1 MSNQVIKIIL
11 GNKDINV
18 QAPSN
23 FEKFKELCIQEFNLD
38 DLFNFTIQY
47 KDDDGDDVN
56 VDNESDYTQSLSYM
70 NEINNTLEYT
80 IKEKLSKSRT
90 FNEINNVEEND
101 PMRSGTIFKKIPYD
115 KKDDESDD
123 DDEKKKEKIE
133 MEMKKY
139 KMELEE
145 KFNKEYEKKIQDN
158 KRENEEKS
166 KKLELL
172 IENEH
177 KKIDEEKQKI
187 EKEKLRIVEELK
199 AIEKKKK
206 EEEERRK
213 KEEEEEE
220 ERRRIEEEEKRKKE
234 EQKKKK
240 EEEKKK
246 KEELKKK
253 KEEEKKKK
261 EEQKKKKEE
270 NNSDNLSNEEKEKI
284 ERKKRIEEK
293 IKQKIQNDI
302 NNSKLENQ
310 NEEQNNI
317 INNIPLSDQFNSML
331 SSMKD
336 EYSNQ
341 LKKEMSKYIENEV
354 KKLKDDIVKKTLEKN
369 QILISNYI
377 EKLNKLEED
386 RKNQF
391 QTELSKLSKVSMS
404 SCNTI
409 HNGIKCEKCNK
420 CPIQGIRYKCT
431 ICNNYNLCETCEELN
446 SIEKF
451 HNQEHDFIRMRNE
464 GKNIQIPNHNLN
476 DNYNIL
482 KNDDDN
488 LTYNYECLTQNP
500 TVSITYGTKQVNY
513 DFIIK
518 CHNSL
523 PWIKGTKLI
532 CNKMHSN
539 IICHDIELPELQ
551 IGQQTKVCCK
561 FNNLDSLNS
570 GQHKTIYEFFVNNI
584 MYGKPLIINI
594 EIKNNDL
601 DTALNKLRTEFQL
614 SKEEHSDEKLIKLL
628 NKHNNDITK
637 VFGEIFNY

>member
-1 MSNQVIKIIL
+1 
-11 GNKDINV
+11 
-18 QAPSN
+18 
-23 FEKFKELCIQEFNLD
+23 
-38 DLFNFTIQY
+38 
-47 KDDDGDDVN
+47 
-56 VDNESDYTQSLSYM
+56 
-70 NEINNTLEYT
+70 
-80 IKEKLSKSRT
+80 
-90 FNEINNVEEND
+90 
-101 PMRSGTIFKKIPYD
+101 
-115 KKDDESDD
+115 
-123 DDEKKKEKIE
+123 
-133 MEMKKY
+133 
-139 KMELEE
+139 
-145 KFNKEYEKKIQDN
+145 
-158 KRENEEKS
+158 
-166 KKLELL
+166 
-172 IENEH
+172 
-177 KKIDEEKQKI
+177 
-187 EKEKLRIVEELK
+187 
-199 AIEKKKK
+199 
-206 EEEERRK
+206 
-213 KEEEEEE
+213 
-220 ERRRIEEEEKRKKE
+220 
-234 EQKKKK
+234 
-240 EEEKKK
+240 
-246 KEELKKK
+246 
-253 KEEEKKKK
+253 
-261 EEQKKKKEE
+261 
-270 NNSDNLSNEEKEKI
+270 
-284 ERKKRIEEK
+284 
-293 IKQKIQNDI
+293 
-302 NNSKLENQ
+302 
-310 NEEQNNI
+310 
-317 INNIPLSDQFNSML
+317 ML

-369 QILISNYI
+369 EILISNYI

-431 ICNNYNLCETCEELN
+431 ICSNYNLCETCEELN

>member
-1 MSNQVIKIIL
+1 
-11 GNKDINV
+11 
-18 QAPSN
+18 
-23 FEKFKELCIQEFNLD
+23 
-38 DLFNFTIQY
+38 
-47 KDDDGDDVN
+47 
-56 VDNESDYTQSLSYM
+56 
-70 NEINNTLEYT
+70 
-80 IKEKLSKSRT
+80 
-90 FNEINNVEEND
+90 
-101 PMRSGTIFKKIPYD
+101 
-115 KKDDESDD
+115 
-123 DDEKKKEKIE
+123 
-133 MEMKKY
+133 
-139 KMELEE
+139 
-145 KFNKEYEKKIQDN
+145 
-158 KRENEEKS
+158 
-166 KKLELL
+166 
-172 IENEH
+172 
-177 KKIDEEKQKI
+177 
-187 EKEKLRIVEELK
+187 
-199 AIEKKKK
+199 
-206 EEEERRK
+206 
-213 KEEEEEE
+213 
-220 ERRRIEEEEKRKKE
+220 
-234 EQKKKK
+234 
-240 EEEKKK
+240 
-246 KEELKKK
+246 
-253 KEEEKKKK
+253 
-261 EEQKKKKEE
+261 
-270 NNSDNLSNEEKEKI
+270 
-284 ERKKRIEEK
+284 
-293 IKQKIQNDI
+293 
-302 NNSKLENQ
+302 
-310 NEEQNNI
+310 
-317 INNIPLSDQFNSML
+317 ML

-369 QILISNYI
+369 EILISNYI

-601 DTALNKLRTEFQL
+601 DTALNKLRTEYEL
-614 SKEEHSDEKLIKLL
+614 SKEEYSDEKLINLL

>member
-220 ERRRIEEEEKRKKE
+220 RRRIEEEEKRKKE
-234 EQKKKK
+234 EEKIKI

-246 KEELKKK
+246 KEEQKKK

-284 ERKKRIEEK
+284 ERKKRIDEK

-637 VFGEIFNY
+637 VFGEIFN